1 MSVHFTH
8 PISRRL
14 KHFSSAKAITF
25 QPMMETK
32 VNFAIPDP
40 LTNVLVE
47 PHKDLDPDLH
57 LMDGITESY
66 TINGANFLS
75 IVIANFSHLPIIVN
89 KSENVGTYTVLP
101 PSDIRPLDACL
112 TIANNKPALLSTN
125 HVKLI
130 NLSHIPS
137 SFSCLLYTS
146 PSPRD

>member
-1 MSVHFTH
+1 
-8 PISRRL
+8 
-14 KHFSSAKAITF
+14 
-25 QPMMETK
+25 MMETK

-66 TINGANFLS
+66 TINGEHFLS

-89 KSENVGTYTVLP
+89 KNENVGTYTVLP

-112 TIANNKPALLSTN
+112 TIANNKPALLSMN

-130 NLSHIPS
+130 DLSHIPS
-137 SFSCLLYTS
+137 SFRARYTALIHKYACLLYTS